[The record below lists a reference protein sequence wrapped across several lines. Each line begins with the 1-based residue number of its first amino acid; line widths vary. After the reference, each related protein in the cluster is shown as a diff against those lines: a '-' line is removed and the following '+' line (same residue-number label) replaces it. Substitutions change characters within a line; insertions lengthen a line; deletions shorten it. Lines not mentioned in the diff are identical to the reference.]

1 MGSIMATGKR
11 AAEIVEVEASFEMV
25 AALDYWI
32 HCSLKS
38 VVDGDLIAAAATK
51 HCC

>member
-1 MGSIMATGKR
+1 MGLTMATGKR
-11 AAEIVEVEASFEMV
+11 AAGIAEVEASFEMV
-25 AALDYWI
+25 TGLDWI
-32 HCSLKS
+32 HCIPRS